1 MPFYTG
7 RPDIFYGPMRT
18 VEAAGE
24 LQFPHLT
31 RLRMFDSLVKVR
43 RSEICN
49 YIMLWFIIVRSTY
62 VWGSVKF

>member
-62 VWGSVKF
+62 VWVSVKF

>member
-7 RPDIFYGPMRT
+7 HPDTFYGPVRT

-31 RLRMFDSLVKVR
+31 RLRMFDSSGVA
-43 RSEICN
+43 
-49 YIMLWFIIVRSTY
+49 
-62 VWGSVKF
+62 KFVTIKCCGLL